1 MVKLREE
8 GKVRALSVSIHDRQ
22 KAGELAKDS
31 PLDVLM
37 IRYNAAHPGA
47 ERDIFPH
54 LRHRN
59 PAIIAYTA
67 TRWRKLLKRPKGWDG
82 EVPTAGH
89 CYRFCLSSPDVN
101 VVLHGPASV
110 AQLNEN
116 IAAVQEG
123 ALSQGEMTWM
133 REFGKVVHG

>member
-1 MVKLREE
+1 M
-8 GKVRALSVSIHDRQ
+8 
-22 KAGELAKDS
+22 
-31 PLDVLM
+31 
-37 IRYNAAHPGA
+37 
-47 ERDIFPH
+47 
-54 LRHRN
+54 
-59 PAIIAYTA
+59 
-67 TRWRKLLKRPKGWDG
+67 
-82 EVPTAGH
+82 PTAGH